1 MKRTL
6 FLMILA
12 SLLLTG
18 CNGLSYMRSHHG
30 DVRYQATPDPVE
42 TRNNKVIVKFVGVI
56 PQKYFDK
63 KCAMFLQPVF
73 TWDSGSIALEPMTLK
88 GEDVSGA
95 GTRINYEMGGRF
107 TYTDMFDFRPGMETG
122 KVTLAPVGYKASA
135 TDDVSRF
142 AEDVMER
149 NDGMLF
155 SEVLISDGVNTT
167 SQWIDIHG
175 MISIAPVN
183 YNKKEGVVD
192 AADVYFPNGDHVLN
206 WNFGMNRKYDTY
218 NMFRDLKRI
227 MLEKG
232 LPKQINITGWS
243 SPEGEERFNAGLSKR
258 RADVVTEEFR
268 KLLDEVLTVM
278 ARRAKVK
285 QQDVEYYKYN
295 LLKQVI
301 ITTRPAGE
309 DWVHFVVM
317 VENSDIEERHNVI
330 NVVETQQNLLKR
342 EQMLRNMAEVYPQL
356 NEEIFPSLRRSQV
369 ALYYSEARKSDPE
382 LLKQVQIDP
391 SRLSF
396 DELMYVSYINYSYEA
411 KMKYYKW
418 ATEHFA
424 NEWAAWNNAGA
435 VAFYLDDLDEA
446 ERYLNVARELNP
458 HNPDVL
464 NNMGLLYMGKQDYSL
479 AKYYFDEAL
488 QQGSTDAEQNI
499 VILDLERGNYEDAMK
514 HLKKK
519 SCNFNLAYVQLASGE
534 VNAAIRTLDCCL
546 DQNAEVNYLRAVCYA
561 RLGDKANCYKNLKA
575 SLDQEYDYKYK
586 AEVDVE
592 FRAFREDPEFKEIIK
607 LYKQE

>member
-6 FLMILA
+6 FLLILA
-12 SLLLTG
+12 SLFLTS

-42 TRNNKVIVKFVGVI
+42 TRNNKVVVKFVGVI

-88 GEDVSGA
+88 GEDVSGT
-95 GTRINYEMGGRF
+95 GTTINYEIGGRF

-142 AEDVMER
+142 AEDVITA
-149 NDGMLF
+149 NDGVLF
-155 SEVLISDGVNTT
+155 SEALISDGVNTT

-175 MISIAPVN
+175 MISIAPIN

-192 AADVYFPNGDHVLN
+192 AADIYFPNGQHNID
-206 WNFGMNRKYDTY
+206 WNLYMNRKYDTR
-218 NMFRDLKRI
+218 NMFADLKRI

-232 LPKQINITGWS
+232 LPKQINITGWA
-243 SPEGEERFNAGLSKR
+243 SPEGEERFNAGVSKR
-258 RADVVTEEFR
+258 RADIVTEEFR
-268 KLLDEVLTVM
+268 KLLDEVLTIM

-285 QQDVEYYKYN
+285 PQDVEYYKYN
-295 LLKQVI
+295 LMKQVI
-301 ITTRPAGE
+301 ITTRAAGE

-317 VENSDIEERHNVI
+317 VEESDIEERHNVI
-330 NVVETQQNLLKR
+330 NVVETQQNLIKR

-424 NEWAAWNNAGA
+424 SEWAAWNNAGA
-435 VAFYLDDLDEA
+435 VAFYLDDLPEA

-464 NNMGLLYMGKQDYSL
+464 NNLGLLYMGKKDYSL

-488 QQGSTDAEQNI
+488 QQGSTDAEQNL
-499 VILDLERGNYEDAMK
+499 VILDLERGNYEDALK

-519 SCNFNLAYVQLASGE
+519 TCSFNLAYVQLVSGE

-561 RLGDKANCYKNLKA
+561 RLGDKANCLKNLKA
-575 SLDQEYDYKYK
+575 SLDEEYDYKYK
-586 AEVDVE
+586 ARVDVE
-592 FRAFREDPEFKEIIK
+592 FRNFRDDAEFQEIVK
-607 LYKQE
+607 LYQQE